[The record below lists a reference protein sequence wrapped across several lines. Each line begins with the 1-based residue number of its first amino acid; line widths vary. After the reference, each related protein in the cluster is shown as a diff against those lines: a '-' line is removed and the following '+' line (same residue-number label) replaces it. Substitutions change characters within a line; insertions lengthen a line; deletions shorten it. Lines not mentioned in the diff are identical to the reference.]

1 MESADIQFMLAF
13 FSLFYTCAEILAI
26 ITAIVAV
33 RDTRTP
39 QGSIAWAISL
49 VTFPL
54 VTLPLYW
61 IFGRSKFHGYVDAMR
76 SGERQFREMVKDRHD
91 LPRVKALS
99 ARNRPHA
106 PRCSFETLAGIPFV
120 GGNDLEL
127 LVDGQATFEAIFN
140 GIEAAENYLL
150 IQFFI
155 VREDG
160 LGIRLRD
167 LLLKKAAQG
176 VRIKFLY
183 DEIGCHTT
191 PATFWRSMT
200 EAGIDARPF
209 HTTRGRGNRFQLN
222 FRNHRKIVIIDGH
235 TAFVGGHNVG
245 DEYLG
250 LSKSLGH
257 WRDTHLRITGPAVLG
272 IRLSFTKDWYWATG
286 ELYDLDLTMPASAG
300 NADVLTLATGPVD
313 ELESCSLMF
322 IRAINASRKRFW
334 IASPYYVP
342 DSAVTKALQLA
353 AMRGVDVRILLPEKA
368 DHLLVYLA
376 GFSSLHDL
384 NSVPGIRVFR
394 YTKGF
399 LHQKVFLSDDELA
412 AVGTANLD
420 NRSFRLN
427 FEMTMLIEDKNFCA
441 RIERMFLADFDTAVE
456 TGTDEYLRKNMAS
469 QTVIKFAR
477 LLSPIL

>member
-1 MESADIQFMLAF
+1 MLGL
-13 FSLFYTCAEILAI
+13 FSIFYTCAEVLAI
-26 ITAIVAV
+26 ATAVRAV

-49 VTFPL
+49 ITFPL
-54 VTLPLYW
+54 LTLPLYW
-61 IFGRSKFHGYVDAMR
+61 IFGRRRFHGYVETMR
-76 SGERQFREMVKDRHD
+76 AGEKRFREMVRNRHD
-91 LPRVKALS
+91 MPRIRALS
-99 ARNRPHA
+99 ARHRPDA
-106 PRCSFETLAGIPFV
+106 PRCSFETMAGIPFV

-127 LVDGQATFEAIFN
+127 LVDGEATFEAIFRC
-140 GIEAAENYLL
+140 IETAERYIL

-155 VREDG
+155 VHADG
-160 LGIRLRD
+160 LGSRLRD
-167 LLLKKAAQG
+167 LLVRKAAQG

-183 DEIGCHTT
+183 DEIGCHDT
-191 PATFWRSMT
+191 PSGFWRSMAG
-200 EAGIDARPF
+200 AGIEVQSF
-209 HTTRGRGNRFQLN
+209 HTTKGRGNRFQLN
-222 FRNHRKIVIIDGH
+222 FRNHRKIVIVDGH

-250 LSKSLGH
+250 LSKKLGP

-272 IRLSFTKDWYWATG
+272 IRLSFTKDWYWATR
-286 ELYDLDLTMPASAG
+286 ELYDLDLSMPRSAG
-300 NADVLTLATGPVD
+300 RAEVLPLATGPAD

-322 IRAINASRKRFW
+322 IRAINASKKRFW

-353 AMRGVDVRILLPEKA
+353 AMRGVDVRIMLPEKA

-384 NSVPGIRVFR
+384 SSVPGIRVYR
-394 YTKGF
+394 YMEGF
-399 LHQKVFLSDDELA
+399 LHQKVFLVDDELA

-427 FEMTMLIEDKNFCA
+427 FELTMLVEDRAFCA
-441 RIERMFLADFDTAVE
+441 QVEEMFLADFKGCVE
-456 TGTDEYLRKNMAS
+456 TGTDEYARKSVAY
-469 QTVIKFAR
+469 QTAVKFAR